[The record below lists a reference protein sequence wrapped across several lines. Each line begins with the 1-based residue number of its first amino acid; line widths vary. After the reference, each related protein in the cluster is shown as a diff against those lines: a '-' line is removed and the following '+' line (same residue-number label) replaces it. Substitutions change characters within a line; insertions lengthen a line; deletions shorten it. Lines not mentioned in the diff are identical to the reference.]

1 MTRYLCRIVMKCVVL
16 ALLSCCASS
25 AFAETHH
32 ALWKVKGQHNT
43 VYLLGS
49 VHVLKSGMTLPPP
62 MMAAFQDAKI
72 LVMEL
77 DRDNLT
83 AGALKDASLQLETLP
98 DNQTLSG
105 VLGPERYK
113 EFQVYANS
121 LGFDTDFM
129 TRYQPWFAA
138 MTLQIYGYEKS
149 GFSVLSGVERQLLD
163 KVHEETDKAGSKR
176 IIGLETIEQQL
187 KLFAHLSMEEQRQY
201 LHQTIQEHEL
211 QSTQLQ
217 AMIDAWQNGDVVALE
232 KYSRQAFEESPD
244 FYRTIV
250 TNRNKNWLP
259 KFVELLNGNGDC
271 LIVVGVLHL
280 VGHDGMI
287 DLLQQ
292 RGYHVEQQ

>member
-1 MTRYLCRIVMKCVVL
+1 MGGYLRRMAMKCVVV
-16 ALLSCCASS
+16 ALLSCCAVN

-32 ALWKVKGQHNT
+32 ALWKVKGRHNT

-49 VHVLKSGMTLPPP
+49 VHVLKDGMTLPPP

-83 AGALKDASLQLETLP
+83 AGALKNASLQLETLP

-105 VLGPERYK
+105 VLGPERYR

-138 MTLQIYGYEKS
+138 MTLQIYGYQKS
-149 GFSVLSGVERQLLD
+149 GFSVLSGVEQQLLETMD
-163 KVHEETDKAGSKR
+163 KEKNNGNKR

-187 KLFAHLSMEEQRQY
+187 ELFAHLSMDEQRQY

-211 QSTQLQ
+211 QSTQLR
-217 AMIDAWQNGDVVALE
+217 AIVDAWQNGDVDALE
-232 KYSRQAFEESPD
+232 KYSGKAFEESPD
-244 FYRTIV
+244 FYRKIV
-250 TNRNKNWLP
+250 SERNKNWLP
-259 KFVELLNGNGDC
+259 KFVELLNGNDDC